1 MLETFRRYLKYTS
14 WPIIAAMLTLL
25 AIGIVSIRCSEK
37 VDPSLQG
44 HSAKQMAFACAGLI
58 CFVIFTV
65 IPYRRIGQYAYAI
78 FGATLVV
85 LVMLLLPRYIG
96 SNGLIDS
103 VMPEIRGARRWINM
117 GPVKLQPSE
126 IAKLSF
132 IILLAWYLRFG
143 DHYRHFRGLAVSFI
157 LTIVPMG
164 LILKEPDLG
173 TALLFLPTLYF
184 MLFMAGARMKHLLT
198 VVVVATVLVLLP
210 IPQKQSNLSG
220 QKAKLLPSV
229 AYFTFG
235 SDENK
240 YIVTAAP
247 LAVMEQHQIERI
259 VGWLRQDSPEISG
272 NMGYQLYHSKM
283 VLGSGQMSGRGGMEE
298 GNYYIR
304 MLPDDHTDF
313 IFSVI
318 GGQWGFLGCM
328 AVLFLYG
335 VIFVFGVEIATI
347 TYDPFARLLAVGVLA
362 LLFSQLFINV
372 GMTMGLMPIT
382 GMTLPMI
389 SYGGTSL
396 VINCIAL
403 GLLINVGQRRPIL
416 LAKRPF
422 EYGPKRQKLMPAEK
436 DNMVHRRNH
445 KLKKVGAE
453 TGWGDTQP

>member
-1 MLETFRRYLKYTS
+1 MPETFRRYLRYTS
-14 WPIIAAMLTLL
+14 WPIIAAMLALL
-25 AIGIVSIRCSEK
+25 SMGIVAIRCSEK

-44 HSAKQMAFACAGLI
+44 HAAKQLAFACVGLV
-58 CFVIFTV
+58 CFVAATV
-65 IPYRRIGQYAYAI
+65 IPYRRIGRYAYTI
-78 FGATLVV
+78 FGATLVLLV
-85 LVMLLLPRYIG
+85 LLLLPRLIG
-96 SNGLIDS
+96 SNS
-103 VMPEIRGARRWINM
+103 VINSVLPEIRGARRWINM
-117 GPVKLQPSE
+117 GAIKLQPSE
-126 IAKLSF
+126 IAKLSY
-132 IILLAWYLRFG
+132 IILLAWYLRYG
-143 DHYRHFRGLAVSFI
+143 DHYRHLRGLAVSF
-157 LTIVPMG
+157 LLAVVPMG

-184 MLFMAGARMKHLLT
+184 MLFMAGAKMKHLLT
-198 VVVVATVLVLLP
+198 IVVAATVLVLLP
-210 IPQKQSNLSG
+210 IPQKQSSLTG
-220 QKAKLLPSV
+220 QKAELLPSV
-229 AYFTFG
+229 AYCTFDIG
-235 SDENK
+235 SDK
-240 YIVTAAP
+240 YILAAAP
-247 LAVMEQHQIERI
+247 LVAMESHQIERI
-259 VGWLRQDSPEISG
+259 VGWLRQDMPEIAG

-283 VLGSGQMSGRGGMEE
+283 VLGAGQLSGHGDWEN

-328 AVLFLYG
+328 AILFLYA

-362 LLFSQLFINV
+362 LLFSQIFINV

-403 GLLINVGQRRPIL
+403 GLLINVGQRRPRL

-422 EYGPKRQKLMPAEK
+422 EYGPKRERLMPAEK

-445 KLKKVGAE
+445 NTENAE
-453 TGWGDTQP
+453 PKAARDDSK